1 MSNMSALNSVH
12 NFYLTTYA
20 PKTNSPFDT
29 HKKSELRNVYNSIV
43 KLNKFRYAKNLYFFA
58 SFFISEIENACTKK
72 LMTNRQ
78 RAIISD
84 NLSI

>member
-43 KLNKFRYAKNLYFFA
+43 KLNNIFKNVIYF
-58 SFFISEIENACTKK
+58 I
-72 LMTNRQ
+72 LP
-78 RAIISD
+78 
-84 NLSI
+84 